1 MTCAYFKIHNSPI
14 KMMKS
19 IILPVSGGL
28 SVNPL
33 SSRCGNRYFSIK
45 EVSLAVLYKKGVL
58 NISYRKIF

>member
-1 MTCAYFKIHNSPI
+1 
-14 KMMKS
+14 MMKS

-33 SSRCGNRYFSIK
+33 SSRCESTYFSIK

-58 NISYRKIF
+58 KISYRKIF